1 MSGQQFGSEDVFTE
15 IPNQSSSVE
24 GVLNLEPDP
33 FMKRLPHRH
42 NRGIPKPTYEPE
54 LSTKVKYP
62 ISNYVSNHRL
72 SESNKSFVNQLST
85 VAIPNSVQEALV
97 DPRWKAAMNEEMKSL
112 QKNETWELVECPPE
126 KKLVGC
132 RWIYTVKYK
141 ADGSIERFKARLVAK
156 GYTQT
161 YGIDCTETFA
171 PVAKINTLSEE
182 VYMDLPPG
190 CMVSEKQCQKVCK
203 LKKSLY
209 GLKQSPRAWFGR
221 FTKSMRAFG
230 YRQSNS
236 DHTLFLKKQHGK
248 ITALIVYVDDM
259 VVTRNDPEERK
270 ALQNY
275 LSREFE
281 MKDLGP
287 LKYFLGIEVSRS
299 SEGIFLSQRKYAL
312 DLLQETG
319 MSGCQP
325 VNTPIEEAHTRPD
338 LAYALSVVSQYMHNP
353 GEQHMNAVMRIL
365 RYLKNAPGK
374 GILFA
379 KNVNHQSIE
388 VYTDANWA
396 DAMDDRRSTSR
407 YFTFVGGNLVTW
419 KSKKQNVVAR
429 SSAEAEFRGMALG
442 LCEALWLKLVL
453 QDLGYLSRQPIRLF
467 CDNKAACDIA
477 HNPVQH
483 DRTKHVEVDRFF
495 IKEKLDDKI
504 VELPKIRSEDQ
515 LADILTK
522 AVSSQVFSKFLDK
535 LGMCD
540 IYAPT

>member
-1 MSGQQFGSEDVFTE
+1 MSGQQGQQFGSEDVFTE
-15 IPNQSSSVE
+15 IPNQLSSAE

-33 FMKRLPHRH
+33 FMKRLPHHH
-42 NRGIPKPTYEPE
+42 NR
-54 LSTKVKYP
+54 
-62 ISNYVSNHRL
+62 
-72 SESNKSFVNQLST
+72 
-85 VAIPNSVQEALV
+85 
-97 DPRWKAAMNEEMKSL
+97 
-112 QKNETWELVECPPE
+112 
-126 KKLVGC
+126 
-132 RWIYTVKYK
+132 
-141 ADGSIERFKARLVAK
+141 
-156 GYTQT
+156 
-161 YGIDCTETFA
+161 ETFA
-171 PVAKINTLSEE
+171 LVAKINTVRVLLSLAANLDWPLQQFDVKNVFLHDELFEE

-209 GLKQSPRAWFGR
+209 GLKQSPRTWFGR

-230 YRQSNS
+230 YRQ
-236 DHTLFLKKQHGK
+236 
-248 ITALIVYVDDM
+248 ITG
-259 VVTRNDPEERK
+259 NDPKERK

-281 MKDLGP
+281 MKDL
-287 LKYFLGIEVSRS
+287 
-299 SEGIFLSQRKYAL
+299 

-325 VNTPIEEAHTRPD
+325 INTPIEEGLKLCVEPNKVSTDKGRYQRLVGRLMYLAHTRPD

-353 GEQHMNAVMRIL
+353 GEQHMNVVMRIL
-365 RYLKNAPGK
+365 RYLKNAPRK

-379 KNVNHQSIE
+379 KNVDHQSIE
-388 VYTDANWA
+388 VYTDADWA
-396 DAMDDRRSTSR
+396 GAVDDRRSTSG
-407 YFTFVGGNLVTW
+407 YFTFVGDNLVTW

-442 LCEALWLKLVL
+442 LCEALWLRLLL

-504 VELPKIRSEDQ
+504 VELPKIRSENQ
-515 LADILTK
+515 LPDIFTK
-522 AVSSQVFSKFLDK
+522 VVSSQVFSKFLDK